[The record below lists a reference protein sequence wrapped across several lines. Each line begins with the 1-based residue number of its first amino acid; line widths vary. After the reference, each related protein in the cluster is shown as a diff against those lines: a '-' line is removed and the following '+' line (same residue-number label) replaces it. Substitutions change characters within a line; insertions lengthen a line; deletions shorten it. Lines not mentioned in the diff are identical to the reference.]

1 MNSILSLTNLKFLL
15 SGLGLTLYIALVTI
29 LLSLVFGII
38 LAMMKRSSIKPL
50 SLLSNIYIEIFRN
63 TPLLLWILAIRFIVR
78 IGAVNSGILALTL
91 FTSAI
96 VAEVVRGGLNSIKL
110 GQFEAAYSQG
120 FNGFQTMF
128 YIILPQAIRNML
140 PSLLSQFITVVK
152 DTSFLWAVG
161 IEELTG
167 KGMILMGS
175 FATADQV
182 FLLFALLA
190 FIYFSINFTLA
201 LVIKTQASKVVL
213 S

>member
-182 FLLFALLA
+182 FLLFGLLA